1 MKTGNWLAILLFMT
15 ISAAIWIMTAS
26 FPPSDDPG
34 IPGPVFFPRLVAIVM
49 VVLTVLM
56 AVETVRKNDNS
67 KLFDLANP
75 GLKRNVQLFIISAVY
90 CFLLNYFGFLILTPC
105 ALIIMMLVLKRQ
117 GLFGWKVF
125 SSFVATGA
133 IYLVFELLLDVPLP
147 TWSF

>member
-34 IPGPVFFPRLVAIVM
+34 IPGPVFFPRLVAIIM

-56 AVETVRKNDNS
+56 AVENVRTNDNT

-75 GLKRNVQLFIISAVY
+75 GLKRNVKLFVISAVY
-90 CFLLNYFGFLILTPC
+90 CFLLNYSGFLILTPI
-105 ALIIMMLVLKRQ
+105 ALIIMRLVLQRQ
-117 GLFGWKVF
+117 GLFGWKIF

-133 IYLVFELLLDVPLP
+133 IYLVFEVLLDVPLP